1 MNAKKNL
8 VGLVLTLS
16 IVVAITGHGGR
27 VGSVPQAV
35 AEPQQTNVF
44 SPPNVAGAWNN
55 PSNWSEGHVPNA
67 EEDAEVPLG
76 TEAELPGHGQAGTCR
91 NLEVGGA
98 VSATS
103 EWGFLDVKG
112 DLDNGGII
120 GGRDGTPERPI
131 GGAIWVTVSG
141 NLSNAGTIQGGDGET
156 DPRGWGG
163 SGGKVEVQVFG
174 DMANNG
180 TIRGGDGA
188 DGDPPGNGGKV
199 NLHIHGDTVNN
210 NGTICGGD
218 GGSASD
224 GSEEDGGT
232 GGGVDIWAEGE
243 VKWNGEPPKAGNGG
257 DGDGAGN
264 GGPQN
269 PVTVSHGKITWDPP
283 LYFGWGGEGGPAGGS
298 GGDGSDFVF
307 YGRAMTWTVGY
318 LQGGQGGTGHSP
330 GVDGRDGSI
339 RLSMRERA
347 VIATGTGMK
356 GRDFVANIADGGVMV
371 ISGTVEATHNITIT
385 VAPGSGVL
393 DLRGHLPGTA
403 VISAGVGIAIR
414 ADTILLDPGVTLD
427 QITFP
432 PTVQLPSIN
441 DYGVEVVG
449 EYDRVTRPG
458 LTTTVT
464 YLVINMSNVT
474 ETIDVQASDSLG
486 WLTGTTTL
494 SVTSMPPGSDA
505 FITMT
510 VSVPLTATRY
520 ARDVIAVTASCT
532 TLAYTDTA
540 SLSVWAEP
548 APIYLPLVL
557 KEDG

>member
-8 VGLVLTLS
+8 IGLVLILS
-16 IVVAITGHGGR
+16 IIVAITGYGGR
-27 VGSVPQAV
+27 VGLVPQAA

-44 SPPNVAGAWNN
+44 SPPNVAGAWNK
-55 PSNWSEGHVPNA
+55 PSNWSEGHVPTA
-67 EEDAEVPLG
+67 GEDAEVPFG
-76 TEAELPGHGQAGTCR
+76 KETELPGHGQAGTCR

-98 VSATS
+98 VSGTS

-112 DLDNGGII
+112 NLDNGGII
-120 GGRDGTPERPI
+120 GGRDGTPDRPI
-131 GGAIWVTVSG
+131 GGAIKVTVSG
-141 NLSNAGTIQGGDGET
+141 NITNDGTIQGGDGET

-163 SGGKVEVQVFG
+163 HGGKVDVQVFG
-174 DMANNG
+174 DVTNNG

-199 NLHIHGDTVNN
+199 NLTIHGDTFTN
-210 NGTICGGD
+210 NGTIRGGN
-218 GGSASD
+218 GGTAVD
-224 GSEEDGGT
+224 GSGEDGGT

-257 DGDGAGN
+257 GGDGAGN

-269 PVTVSHGKITWDPP
+269 PVTVSHGKVKWDPP
-283 LYFGWGGEGGPAGGS
+283 LYFGHGGEGGPDGGS

-318 LQGGQGGTGHSP
+318 LQGGRGGTGHPP
-330 GVDGRDGSI
+330 GADGRDGSI
-339 RLSMRERA
+339 RLSMRDRA
-347 VIATGTGMK
+347 VIDTGTGMK

-371 ISGTVEATHNITIT
+371 ISGTVEATHNVTIT
-385 VAPGSGVL
+385 VAPGGGGVL
-393 DLRGHLPGTA
+393 DLRGTA

-414 ADTILLDPGVTLD
+414 ADAILLSPGANLHAPAVT
-427 QITFP
+427 TSGG
-432 PTVQLPSIN
+432 TS

-474 ETIDVQASDSLG
+474 ETIGVQASDSLG

-520 ARDVIAVTASCT
+520 ARDVITVTASCT
-532 TLAYTDTA
+532 TLVCTDTA